1 MGRFGDDK
9 IEEVRSRADIV
20 EIVGAHV
27 RIRRAGRNFV
37 GLCPFHNEKTPSFS
51 VNAERGFFHCFGC
64 GAGGSVFNFIMRVE
78 GLTFPEAVRSLA
90 KKYGVTIPEHDVSGP
105 AAGER
110 EAMLKA
116 NEVAA
121 EFFAHVLWNTTDGA
135 LARDYLKSR
144 GISVETARAFM
155 IGFAPSRPASLAKA
169 LEKRGLREAGVKV
182 GLIRKHDSVAAVAAA
197 TGAEVYDMFRGRVM
211 FPIRDAQGRAIAF
224 GGRVLDARLPKYI
237 NSPESP
243 LYSKARTLYGLF
255 EARQAIS
262 SNVAAGK
269 DRAILV
275 EGYFDVIALWQAG
288 FKEAVAGCGTAL
300 TVEQLRVLSRYTKNV
315 IACFDGDAAGRKA
328 SMRALEIFLQAGL
341 LGRGI
346 FIPSGFDPDTFVRER
361 GAAAFAE
368 LTDKS
373 ELLVDYFIRDQV
385 EKVGGPNGPPEKR
398 AEAAAL
404 VSDMLK
410 LVANPFE
417 YNLLARRASDMLGV
431 GEEVLRRATRVKS
444 SRPAGGPPA
453 TTPQQEPRAA
463 SLTDQ
468 QKVELQLV
476 ALALWFP
483 ARRGQ
488 IFAAQPFS
496 HFEDQ
501 NLREI
506 LQELCFSPEEAGTQS
521 VSILDS
527 LSDEQKIYFTAELVR
542 ELTSESSTANLED
555 GFEFKI
561 PEFREVDPKMKEL
574 HRRKSREKGEEEIAS
589 DLTTKCLKILQDLGA
604 VKEAKKLRAIR
615 TSDPMKSDTPEAEA
629 GIRAVIALRRESR
642 GT

>member
-27 RIRRAGRNFV
+27 RLRRAGRNFV

-90 KKYGVTIPEHDVSGP
+90 RKYGVTLPEHDQSGP

-121 EFFAHVLWNTTDGA
+121 EFFAHVLWNSTDGA
-135 LARDYLKSR
+135 VARDYLKSR

-169 LEKRGLREAGVKV
+169 LERRGLRDAGVKV
-182 GLIRKHDSVAAVAAA
+182 GLVRKDGD
-197 TGAEVYDMFRGRVM
+197 GAYDMFRARVM
-211 FPIRDAQGRAIAF
+211 FPIRDAQGRVLAF
-224 GGRVLDARLPKYI
+224 GGRVLDASLPKYI

-262 SNVAAGK
+262 SNAAAAK
-269 DRAILV
+269 DRAIIV

-346 FIPSGFDPDTFVRER
+346 FIPSGFDPDTFIRER

-368 LTDKS
+368 LADKS
-373 ELLVDYFIRDQV
+373 ELLVDYFLSLQAGEARGSIA
-385 EKVGGPNGPPEKR
+385 ER
-398 AEAAAL
+398 ARAAQRVAE
-404 VSDMLK
+404 MLK
-410 LVANPFE
+410 LVDDPFQFD
-417 YNLLARRASDMLGV
+417 LLARKAADLLSI
-431 GEEVLRRATRVKS
+431 GEEVLRKEARGRQ
-444 SRPAGGPPA
+444 SRPAPSRFSRAGAAPGAENRPA
-453 TTPQQEPRAA
+453 TPGGGDAGSKAEIG
-463 SLTDQ
+463 
-468 QKVELQLV
+468 LV
-476 ALALWFP
+476 AIALLHPELRADIGQSGATANFEEIRLGGVLA
-483 ARRGQ
+483 
-488 IFAAQPFS
+488 
-496 HFEDQ
+496 D
-501 NLREI
+501 
-506 LQELCFSPEEAGTQS
+506 LCRTDEAYTALERWIAERLSPEEQSRISEFAVGPLTDDIGDDTQKNPDDLEKCRGLVNDYVVALDWRRRAHELGRLRQS
-521 VSILDS
+521 AAEVS
-527 LSDEQKIYFTAELVR
+527 AR
-542 ELTSESSTANLED
+542 ESE
-555 GFEFKI
+555 
-561 PEFREVDPKMKEL
+561 P
-574 HRRKSREKGEEEIAS
+574 GEAAAAA
-589 DLTTKCLKILQDLGA
+589 Q
-604 VKEAKKLRAIR
+604 
-615 TSDPMKSDTPEAEA
+615 
-629 GIRAVIALRRESR
+629 AVIAHRREGR
-642 GT
+642 GQG

>member
-27 RIRRAGRNFV
+27 RLRRAGRNFV

-64 GAGGSVFNFIMRVE
+64 GVGGSVFNFITRVE

-90 KKYGVTIPEHDVSGP
+90 KKYGVTLPEHDVAGP

-116 NEVAA
+116 SEVAA

-135 LARDYLKSR
+135 MARDYLKSR

-155 IGFAPSRPASLAKA
+155 IGYAPSRPASLAKA
-169 LEKRGLREAGVKV
+169 LEKRGLRDAGVKV
-182 GLIRKHDSVAAVAAA
+182 GLVKKDGNVAI
-197 TGAEVYDMFRGRVM
+197 GAETYDMFRGRVM

-262 SNVAAGK
+262 SNASSGK

-315 IACFDGDAAGRKA
+315 IACFDGDGAGRKA

-361 GAAAFAE
+361 GAAAFEE
-368 LTDKS
+368 LADKS
-373 ELLVDYFIRDQV
+373 ELLVDYFLSEQAGEARGSIA
-385 EKVGGPNGPPEKR
+385 ER
-398 AEAAAL
+398 ARAAQRVAE
-404 VSDMLK
+404 MLK
-410 LVANPFE
+410 LVGDPFQFD
-417 YNLLARRASDMLGV
+417 LLARKAADLLSI
-431 GEEVLRRATRVKS
+431 GEEVLRKEARGPLSRSATPSRVARDTRATANPPS
-444 SRPAGGPPA
+444 AAAGGGGGDA
-453 TTPQQEPRAA
+453 GAKAEIG
-463 SLTDQ
+463 LI
-468 QKVELQLV
+468 
-476 ALALWFP
+476 ALALLHP
-483 ARRGQ
+483 ELRNE
-488 IFAAQPFS
+488 IAQS
-496 HFEDQ
+496 GTTANFE
-501 NLREI
+501 EI
-506 LQELCFSPEEAGTQS
+506 RLGGVLADLCRTDEPYTALEQWVADRLTA
-521 VSILDS
+521 
-527 LSDEQKIYFTAELVR
+527 DEQGRVSEFAVGPLNDEVEDETQKVSSDIEKCRALVNDYVAALERRRRTR
-542 ELTSESSTANLED
+542 EVGRLRGSAADVSTA
-555 GFEFKI
+555 
-561 PEFREVDPKMKEL
+561 
-574 HRRKSREKGEEEIAS
+574 
-589 DLTTKCLKILQDLGA
+589 Q
-604 VKEAKKLRAIR
+604 
-615 TSDPMKSDTPEAEA
+615 
-629 GIRAVIALRRESR
+629 AVIALRREGR
-642 GT
+642 GA

>member
-78 GLTFPEAVRSLA
+78 GLTFPEVVRSLA
-90 KKYGVTIPEHDVSGP
+90 RKYGVTLPEHDQSGP

-116 NEVAA
+116 GEVAA
-121 EFFAHVLWNTTDGA
+121 EFFAHVLWNSTDGA

-155 IGFAPSRPASLAKA
+155 IGFAPNRPASLAKA
-169 LEKRGLREAGVKV
+169 LERRGLRDAGVKV
-182 GLIRKHDSVAAVAAA
+182 GLVRKDGD
-197 TGAEVYDMFRGRVM
+197 GAYDMFRARVM
-211 FPIRDAQGRAIAF
+211 FPIRDAQGRVLAF

-262 SNVAAGK
+262 FSLNAPAGK
-269 DRAILV
+269 DRAIIV

-300 TVEQLRVLSRYTKNV
+300 TVEQLRALSRYTKNV

-328 SMRALEIFLQAGL
+328 SMRAQEIFLQAGL

-346 FIPSGFDPDTFVRER
+346 FIPTGFDPDTFIRER

-368 LTDKS
+368 LADKS
-373 ELLVDYFIRDQV
+373 ELLVDYFLSEQAGEARGSIA
-385 EKVGGPNGPPEKR
+385 ER
-398 AEAAAL
+398 ARAAQRVAE
-404 VSDMLK
+404 MLK
-410 LVANPFE
+410 LVGDPFQFD
-417 YNLLARRASDMLGV
+417 LLARKAADLLSI
-431 GEEVLRRATRVKS
+431 GEEVLRKEARGPQ
-444 SRPAGGPPA
+444 SRPTPSRFSRAGVAAGAENRPA
-453 TTPQQEPRAA
+453 TPGGGDAGSKAEIGLVAIELLHPELRAEIA
-463 SLTDQ
+463 QSGATANFEEVRLGGVLADLCRTDEAYTALEQWTAERLSAEEQSRISEFAVGPLTDDIGDDT
-468 QKVELQLV
+468 QKNPNDLEKCRALVNDYVV
-476 ALALWFP
+476 ALDRRRR
-483 ARRGQ
+483 ARELGRLRQSAAEVSARESEPGEAAA
-488 IFAAQPFS
+488 AAQ
-496 HFEDQ
+496 
-501 NLREI
+501 
-506 LQELCFSPEEAGTQS
+506 
-521 VSILDS
+521 
-527 LSDEQKIYFTAELVR
+527 
-542 ELTSESSTANLED
+542 
-555 GFEFKI
+555 
-561 PEFREVDPKMKEL
+561 
-574 HRRKSREKGEEEIAS
+574 
-589 DLTTKCLKILQDLGA
+589 
-604 VKEAKKLRAIR
+604 
-615 TSDPMKSDTPEAEA
+615 
-629 GIRAVIALRRESR
+629 AVIAHRREGR
-642 GT
+642 GA

>member
-27 RIRRAGRNFV
+27 RLRRAGRNFV

-64 GAGGSVFNFIMRVE
+64 GVGGSAFNFIMRVE

-90 KKYGVTIPEHDVSGP
+90 KKYGVTIPEHDVAGP

-116 NEVAA
+116 SEVAA

-135 LARDYLKSR
+135 MARDYLKAR

-155 IGFAPSRPASLAKA
+155 IGFAPSRPSSLAKA
-169 LEKRGLREAGVKV
+169 LEKRGLRDAGVKV
-182 GLIRKHDSVAAVAAA
+182 GLVKRDGSDA
-197 TGAEVYDMFRGRVM
+197 YDMFRGRVM

-262 SNVAAGK
+262 SSASSGR

-300 TVEQLRVLSRYTKNV
+300 TVDQLRVLSRYTKNV

-368 LTDKS
+368 LTEKS
-373 ELLVDYFIRDQV
+373 ELLVDYFI
-385 EKVGGPNGPPEKR
+385 
-398 AEAAAL
+398 
-404 VSDMLK
+404 
-410 LVANPFE
+410 
-417 YNLLARRASDMLGV
+417 
-431 GEEVLRRATRVKS
+431 
-444 SRPAGGPPA
+444 
-453 TTPQQEPRAA
+453 
-463 SLTDQ
+463 
-468 QKVELQLV
+468 
-476 ALALWFP
+476 
-483 ARRGQ
+483 
-488 IFAAQPFS
+488 
-496 HFEDQ
+496 
-501 NLREI
+501 
-506 LQELCFSPEEAGTQS
+506 
-521 VSILDS
+521 
-527 LSDEQKIYFTAELVR
+527 
-542 ELTSESSTANLED
+542 
-555 GFEFKI
+555 
-561 PEFREVDPKMKEL
+561 
-574 HRRKSREKGEEEIAS
+574 
-589 DLTTKCLKILQDLGA
+589 
-604 VKEAKKLRAIR
+604 
-615 TSDPMKSDTPEAEA
+615 
-629 GIRAVIALRRESR
+629 
-642 GT
+642 

>member
-27 RIRRAGRNFV
+27 RLRRAGRNFV

-64 GAGGSVFNFIMRVE
+64 GAGGSVFNFITRVE

-90 KKYGVTIPEHDVSGP
+90 RKYGVTLPEHDQSGP

-116 NEVAA
+116 SEVAA

-144 GISVETARAFM
+144 GISVETAHAFM

-169 LEKRGLREAGVKV
+169 LERRGLRDAGVKV
-182 GLIRKHDSVAAVAAA
+182 GLVKKDGD
-197 TGAEVYDMFRGRVM
+197 GAYDMFRARVM

-262 SNVAAGK
+262 SNVSAGK
-269 DRAILV
+269 DRAIIV

-300 TVEQLRVLSRYTKNV
+300 TVEQLRALTRYTKNV

-368 LTDKS
+368 LTEKS
-373 ELLVDYFIRDQV
+373 ELLVDYFLSEQAGEARGSIA
-385 EKVGGPNGPPEKR
+385 ER
-398 AEAAAL
+398 ARAANRVAE
-404 VSDMLK
+404 MLK
-410 LVANPFE
+410 LVDDPFQFD
-417 YNLLARRASDMLGV
+417 LLARKAADLLSI
-431 GEEVLRRATRVKS
+431 GEEVLRKEARGPQSGAARNPS
-444 SRPAGGPPA
+444 SRFTRDRAATAKPPA
-453 TTPQQEPRAA
+453 A
-463 SLTDQ
+463 SSGDAGS
-468 QKVELQLV
+468 KAEIGLV
-476 ALALWFP
+476 AIALLHP
-483 ARRGQ
+483 
-488 IFAAQPFS
+488 
-496 HFEDQ
+496 E
-501 NLREI
+501 LR
-506 LQELCFSPEEAGTQS
+506 A
-521 VSILDS
+521 
-527 LSDEQKIYFTAELVR
+527 
-542 ELTSESSTANLED
+542 
-555 GFEFKI
+555 
-561 PEFREVDPKMKEL
+561 
-574 HRRKSREKGEEEIAS
+574 EIAS
-589 DLTTKCLKILQDLGA
+589 SGASANFEEIRLGGVLADLCRTDEAYTALEQWTAERLSAEEQSRISEFAVGPLTDDIGDDTEKNPSELGKCRALVVDYVGALERRRHAHELGRLRQSA
-604 VKEAKKLRAIR
+604 AEVSARESEPGEAA
-615 TSDPMKSDTPEAEA
+615 AA
-629 GIRAVIALRRESR
+629 AQAVIAHRRQ
-642 GT
+642 GQG

>member
-20 EIVGAHV
+20 EIAGAHV
-27 RIRRAGRNFV
+27 RLRRAGRNFV

-90 KKYGVTIPEHDVSGP
+90 RKYGVTLPEHDQSGP

-116 NEVAA
+116 SEVAA
-121 EFFAHVLWNTTDGA
+121 EFFAHVLWNSTDGA

-169 LEKRGLREAGVKV
+169 LERRGLRDAGVKV
-182 GLIRKHDSVAAVAAA
+182 GLVRKDGDAA
-197 TGAEVYDMFRGRVM
+197 YDMFRARVM
-211 FPIRDAQGRAIAF
+211 FPIRDAQGRVLAF
-224 GGRVLDARLPKYI
+224 GGRVLDASLPKYI

-262 SNVAAGK
+262 SNAAAGK
-269 DRAILV
+269 DRAIIV

-288 FKEAVAGCGTAL
+288 FKEVLAGCGTAL

-346 FIPSGFDPDTFVRER
+346 FIPSGFDPDTFIRER

-368 LTDKS
+368 LADKS
-373 ELLVDYFIRDQV
+373 ELLVDYFLSEQAGEARGSIA
-385 EKVGGPNGPPEKR
+385 ER
-398 AEAAAL
+398 ARAANRVAE
-404 VSDMLK
+404 MLK
-410 LVANPFE
+410 LVDDPFQFD
-417 YNLLARRASDMLGV
+417 LLARKAADLLSI
-431 GEEVLRRATRVKS
+431 GEEVLRKEARGRQ
-444 SRPAGGPPA
+444 SRPTPSRFSRTGAAAGVENRPAPPGGGDA
-453 TTPQQEPRAA
+453 GSKAEIG
-463 SLTDQ
+463 
-468 QKVELQLV
+468 LV
-476 ALALWFP
+476 AIALLHPELRAEIAQSGASANFEEIRLGGVLA
-483 ARRGQ
+483 
-488 IFAAQPFS
+488 
-496 HFEDQ
+496 D
-501 NLREI
+501 
-506 LQELCFSPEEAGTQS
+506 LCRTDEAYTALEQWIAERLSPEEQSRISEFAVGPLTDDIGDDTQKNPNELEKCRALVNDYVVALDRRHRAHELGRLRQS
-521 VSILDS
+521 AAEVS
-527 LSDEQKIYFTAELVR
+527 AR
-542 ELTSESSTANLED
+542 ESE
-555 GFEFKI
+555 
-561 PEFREVDPKMKEL
+561 P
-574 HRRKSREKGEEEIAS
+574 GEAAAAA
-589 DLTTKCLKILQDLGA
+589 Q
-604 VKEAKKLRAIR
+604 
-615 TSDPMKSDTPEAEA
+615 
-629 GIRAVIALRRESR
+629 AVIAHRREGR
-642 GT
+642 GQG

>member
-27 RIRRAGRNFV
+27 RLRRTGRNFV

-64 GAGGSVFNFIMRVE
+64 GVGGSVFNFITRVE

-90 KKYGVTIPEHDVSGP
+90 KKYGVTLPEHDVAGP

-116 NEVAA
+116 SEVAA

-135 LARDYLKSR
+135 MARDYLKSR

-155 IGFAPSRPASLAKA
+155 IGYAPSRPASLAKA
-169 LEKRGLREAGVKV
+169 LEKRGLRDAGVKV
-182 GLIRKHDSVAAVAAA
+182 GLVKKDGNVAI
-197 TGAEVYDMFRGRVM
+197 GAETYDMFRGRVM

-243 LYSKARTLYGLF
+243 LYSKTRTLYGLF

-262 SNVAAGK
+262 SSASLGK

-368 LTDKS
+368 LAEKS
-373 ELLVDYFIRDQV
+373 ELLVDYFIRDQAD
-385 EKVGGPNGPPEKR
+385 KVGGPNGPLQR
-398 AEAAAL
+398 RFEAAT
-404 VSDMLK
+404 
-410 LVANPFE
+410 LVAEKLRLISDEFQF
-417 YNLLARRASDMLGV
+417 NLIVRKVAGLLDI
-431 GEEVLRRATRVKS
+431 GEEILRKEARGPLSRSATPSRVARDTRAAAN
-444 SRPAGGPPA
+444 PPPA
-453 TTPQQEPRAA
+453 ATGGGDAGAKAEIG
-463 SLTDQ
+463 LI
-468 QKVELQLV
+468 
-476 ALALWFP
+476 ALALLHPGLRNEIAQSGATANFEEIRLGGVLADLCRTDEPYTALEQWVADRMTADEQGRVSEFAVGP
-483 ARRGQ
+483 LNDEVEDETQKVSSDIEKCRALVNDYVAALERRRRAREVGRLRGSGADVS
-488 IFAAQPFS
+488 AAQ
-496 HFEDQ
+496 
-501 NLREI
+501 
-506 LQELCFSPEEAGTQS
+506 
-521 VSILDS
+521 
-527 LSDEQKIYFTAELVR
+527 
-542 ELTSESSTANLED
+542 
-555 GFEFKI
+555 
-561 PEFREVDPKMKEL
+561 
-574 HRRKSREKGEEEIAS
+574 
-589 DLTTKCLKILQDLGA
+589 
-604 VKEAKKLRAIR
+604 
-615 TSDPMKSDTPEAEA
+615 
-629 GIRAVIALRRESR
+629 AVITLRREGR
-642 GT
+642 GA

>member
-27 RIRRAGRNFV
+27 RLRRAGRNFV

-64 GAGGSVFNFIMRVE
+64 GVGGSVFNFITRVE

-90 KKYGVTIPEHDVSGP
+90 KKYGVTLPEYDVSGP

-135 LARDYLKSR
+135 MARDYLKSR
-144 GISVETARAFM
+144 AISVETARAFM
-155 IGFAPSRPASLAKA
+155 IGYAPSRPASLAKA
-169 LEKRGLREAGVKV
+169 LEKRGLRNAGIKV
-182 GLIRKHDSVAAVAAA
+182 GLVRNDAGEA
-197 TGAEVYDMFRGRVM
+197 YDMFRGRVM
-211 FPIRDAQGRAIAF
+211 FPIRDAQGRPIAF

-243 LYSKARTLYGLF
+243 LYSKTRTLYGLF

-262 SNVAAGK
+262 SSASSGK

-300 TVEQLRVLSRYTKNV
+300 TVDQLRVLSRYTKNV

-361 GAAAFAE
+361 GSAAFAE

-373 ELLVDYFIRDQV
+373 ELLVDYFLSEQASEARGSIA
-385 EKVGGPNGPPEKR
+385 ER
-398 AEAAAL
+398 ARVAQRVAE
-404 VSDMLK
+404 VLK
-410 LVANPFE
+410 LVGDPFQFDM
-417 YNLLARRASDMLGV
+417 LARKAADLLSI
-431 GEEVLRRATRVKS
+431 GEEVLRKEARGPQSRSATPSRFARDTRANPT
-444 SRPAGGPPA
+444 PPPAAAGGA
-453 TTPQQEPRAA
+453 GDAGA
-463 SLTDQ
+463 
-468 QKVELQLV
+468 KAELGLV
-476 ALALWFP
+476 ALALLHPELRNEIAQAGASANFDEIRLGGVLADLCRTDEPYTALEEWIADRLTTDEQGRVSEFAVGP
-483 ARRGQ
+483 LNDEVEDETAKVSTDLEKCRALANDYVVALERRSRTRELGRLRQSAADQSAHESEPGEAAAAAQAVITLRRG
-488 IFAAQPFS
+488 S
-496 HFEDQ
+496 
-501 NLREI
+501 R
-506 LQELCFSPEEAGTQS
+506 AG
-521 VSILDS
+521 
-527 LSDEQKIYFTAELVR
+527 
-542 ELTSESSTANLED
+542 
-555 GFEFKI
+555 
-561 PEFREVDPKMKEL
+561 
-574 HRRKSREKGEEEIAS
+574 
-589 DLTTKCLKILQDLGA
+589 
-604 VKEAKKLRAIR
+604 
-615 TSDPMKSDTPEAEA
+615 
-629 GIRAVIALRRESR
+629 
-642 GT
+642 

>member
-27 RIRRAGRNFV
+27 RLRRAGRNFV

-51 VNAERGFFHCFGC
+51 VNPERGFFHCFGC

-90 KKYGVTIPEHDVSGP
+90 RKYGVTLPEHDQSGP

-116 NEVAA
+116 NEVAT
-121 EFFAHVLWNTTDGA
+121 EFFAHVLWNSSDGA
-135 LARDYLKSR
+135 VARDYLKSR

-169 LEKRGLREAGVKV
+169 LERRGLRDAGVKV
-182 GLIRKHDSVAAVAAA
+182 GLVRKDSD
-197 TGAEVYDMFRGRVM
+197 GAYDMFRARVR
-211 FPIRDAQGRAIAF
+211 FPIRDAQGRVLAF
-224 GGRVLDARLPKYI
+224 GGRVLDASLPKYI

-262 SNVAAGK
+262 SGVASGK

-288 FKEAVAGCGTAL
+288 FKEVLAGCGTAL

-346 FIPSGFDPDTFVRER
+346 FVPSGFDPDTFIRER

-368 LTDKS
+368 LADKS
-373 ELLVDYFIRDQV
+373 ELLVDYFLSEQAGEARGSIA
-385 EKVGGPNGPPEKR
+385 ER
-398 AEAAAL
+398 ARAAQRVAE
-404 VSDMLK
+404 MLK
-410 LVANPFE
+410 LVDDPFQFD
-417 YNLLARRASDMLGV
+417 LLARKAADLLSI
-431 GEEVLRRATRVKS
+431 GEEVLRKEARGRQ
-444 SRPAGGPPA
+444 SRPASSRFSRAGAAAGAENRA
-453 TTPQQEPRAA
+453 TA
-463 SLTDQ
+463 SGSGDAGS
-468 QKVELQLV
+468 KAEIGLV
-476 ALALWFP
+476 AIALLHP
-483 ARRGQ
+483 
-488 IFAAQPFS
+488 
-496 HFEDQ
+496 E
-501 NLREI
+501 LREEI
-506 LQELCFSPEEAGTQS
+506 AQSGATANFEEIRLGGVLADLCRTDEPYTALEQWIADRLSPEEQS
-521 VSILDS
+521 RISEFAVGP
-527 LSDEQKIYFTAELVR
+527 LSDDIGDDTQKNPNDLEKCRALVNDYVVALDRRRRAHELGRLRQSAAEVSAR
-542 ELTSESSTANLED
+542 ESE
-555 GFEFKI
+555 
-561 PEFREVDPKMKEL
+561 P
-574 HRRKSREKGEEEIAS
+574 GEAAAAA
-589 DLTTKCLKILQDLGA
+589 Q
-604 VKEAKKLRAIR
+604 
-615 TSDPMKSDTPEAEA
+615 
-629 GIRAVIALRRESR
+629 AVIAHRRESR
-642 GT
+642 GQG

>member
-27 RIRRAGRNFV
+27 RLRRAGRNFV

-64 GAGGSVFNFIMRVE
+64 HTGGSVFNFIMRVE

-90 KKYGVTIPEHDVSGP
+90 RKYGVTIPERDDSGP

-110 EAMLKA
+110 EAMLNA
-116 NEVAA
+116 NQVAA

-144 GISVETARAFM
+144 GIGLDTARAFM

-182 GLIRKHDSVAAVAAA
+182 GLVKTDATAA
-197 TGAEVYDMFRGRVM
+197 YDMFRARVM
-211 FPIRDAQGRAIAF
+211 FPIRDAQGRVLAF

-243 LYSKARTLYGLF
+243 LYSKTRTLYGLF

-262 SNVAAGK
+262 SQAASGK

-288 FKEAVAGCGTAL
+288 FKESVAGCGTAL
-300 TVEQLRVLSRYTKNV
+300 TVEQLRLLSRYTKNV

-341 LGRGI
+341 LGHGI

-361 GAAAFAE
+361 GAAAFGELAE
-368 LTDKS
+368 NA
-373 ELLVDYFIRDQV
+373 ELLVDYFLSEQARESRGSI
-385 EKVGGPNGPPEKR
+385 
-398 AEAAAL
+398 AERGRAAAR
-404 VSDMLK
+404 VAGVLK

-417 YNLLARRASDMLGV
+417 FDILTRKAEDMLGLD
-431 GEEVLRRATRVKS
+431 EEVLRRAARSTAS
-444 SRPAGGPPA
+444 PSAPA
-453 TTPQQEPRAA
+453 TISVGQPRGS
-463 SLTDQ
+463 SLTDL
-468 QKVELQLV
+468 QKVQLQLI

-483 ARRGQ
+483 ARRGE
-488 IFAAQPFS
+488 IFAAQPFAD
-496 HFEDQ
+496 FEDQ
-501 NLREI
+501 SLSEI
-506 LQELCFSPEEAGTQS
+506 LQALCLSPEDAGAQS
-521 VSILDS
+521 VSVLER
-527 LSDEQKIYFTAELVR
+527 LSDDQKIYFTAELVR
-542 ELTSESSTANLED
+542 ELTSESLYRSLDD
-555 GFEFKI
+555 GYEFKI
-561 PEFREVDPKMKEL
+561 PEWQALQTKFKED
-574 HRRKSREKGEEEIAS
+574 HRQAIREKTDEQIAS
-589 DLTTKCLKILQDLGA
+589 DMTTRCLKKLLELSA
-604 VKEAKKLRAIR
+604 VREVQKLRAIR
-615 TSDPMKSDTPEAEA
+615 ASNPLKSDTPEADA
-629 GIRAVIALRRESR
+629 GMRAVVALRREEQGKR
-642 GT
+642 

>member
-27 RIRRAGRNFV
+27 RLRRAGRNFV

-64 GAGGSVFNFIMRVE
+64 GVGGSAFNFIMRVE

-90 KKYGVTIPEHDVSGP
+90 KKYGVTIPEHDVAGP

-116 NEVAA
+116 SEVAA

-135 LARDYLKSR
+135 MARDYLKAR

-155 IGFAPSRPASLAKA
+155 LGFAPSRPSSLAKA
-169 LEKRGLREAGVKV
+169 LEKRGLRDAGVKV
-182 GLIRKHDSVAAVAAA
+182 GLVKRDGSDA
-197 TGAEVYDMFRGRVM
+197 YDMFRGRVM

-262 SNVAAGK
+262 SSASSGK

-300 TVEQLRVLSRYTKNV
+300 TVDQLRVLSRYTKNV

-368 LTDKS
+368 LTEQS
-373 ELLVDYFIRDQV
+373 QLLVDYFLSEQAIRGARLDRRARAGGEAGSRDAQAGRRSV
-385 EKVGGPNGPPEKR
+385 PVRSAGAQGGGPVVDWRGSVAQGGARRGTRRDAVAVR
-398 AEAAAL
+398 ARYARERECAAA
-404 VSDMLK
+404 
-410 LVANPFE
+410 A
-417 YNLLARRASDMLGV
+417 AS
-431 GEEVLRRATRVKS
+431 A
-444 SRPAGGPPA
+444 AGGGDA
-453 TTPQQEPRAA
+453 GAKAEIG
-463 SLTDQ
+463 LI
-468 QKVELQLV
+468 
-476 ALALWFP
+476 ALALLHP
-483 ARRGQ
+483 ELRNE
-488 IFAAQPFS
+488 IAQAGAEAN
-496 HFEDQ
+496 FE
-501 NLREI
+501 EI
-506 LQELCFSPEEAGTQS
+506 RLGGVLGELCRTDEPYTALEQWIADRLTA
-521 VSILDS
+521 
-527 LSDEQKIYFTAELVR
+527 DEQGRVSEFAVGPLTDDIADDIQKDRSELDRGRALVNDFVVALERRRRAR
-542 ELTSESSTANLED
+542 EL
-555 GFEFKI
+555 G
-561 PEFREVDPKMKEL
+561 R
-574 HRRKSREKGEEEIAS
+574 
-589 DLTTKCLKILQDLGA
+589 
-604 VKEAKKLRAIR
+604 LRA
-615 TSDPMKSDTPEAEA
+615 SAGDPA
-629 GIRAVIALRRESR
+629 GAQAVIAHRR
-642 GT
+642 GA

>member
-9 IEEVRSRADIV
+9 IEEVRTRADIV

-27 RIRRAGRNFV
+27 RLRRAGRNFV

-64 GAGGSVFNFIMRVE
+64 GAGGSIFNFIMRVE

-90 KKYGVTIPEHDVSGP
+90 KKYAVTLPEHDVSGP

-155 IGFAPSRPASLAKA
+155 LGFAPSRPASLAKA
-169 LEKRGLREAGVKV
+169 LEKRGLRDAGVKV
-182 GLIRKHDSVAAVAAA
+182 GLVRKD
-197 TGAEVYDMFRGRVM
+197 TEGAYDMFRARVM

-262 SNVAAGK
+262 SSASSGK

-288 FKEAVAGCGTAL
+288 FNEAVAGCGTAL
-300 TVEQLRVLSRYTKNV
+300 TVDQLRVLSRYTKNV

-346 FIPSGFDPDTFVRER
+346 FIPSGFDPDTFIRER

-368 LTDKS
+368 LTEKS
-373 ELLVDYFIRDQV
+373 ELLVDYFLREQAGEARGSIA
-385 EKVGGPNGPPEKR
+385 ER
-398 AEAAAL
+398 ARVAQRVAE
-404 VSDMLK
+404 MLK
-410 LVANPFE
+410 LVGDPFQFD
-417 YNLLARRASDMLGV
+417 LLARKAADLLSI
-431 GEEVLRRATRVKS
+431 GEEVLRKEARGPGRSAPPSRFARERARTAN
-444 SRPAGGPPA
+444 PPAAAAGGGDA
-453 TTPQQEPRAA
+453 GAKAEIG
-463 SLTDQ
+463 
-468 QKVELQLV
+468 LV
-476 ALALWFP
+476 ALALLHPELRNEIAQSGATANFEEIRLGGVLADLCRTDEPYTALEQWIADRLTADEQSRVSEFAVGP
-483 ARRGQ
+483 QTDEVEDETQKYSSDLKKCRALVNDYVVALERRRRTRELGR
-488 IFAAQPFS
+488 
-496 HFEDQ
+496 
-501 NLREI
+501 LRE
-506 LQELCFSPEEAGTQS
+506 SAADPAGAQ
-521 VSILDS
+521 
-527 LSDEQKIYFTAELVR
+527 
-542 ELTSESSTANLED
+542 
-555 GFEFKI
+555 
-561 PEFREVDPKMKEL
+561 
-574 HRRKSREKGEEEIAS
+574 
-589 DLTTKCLKILQDLGA
+589 
-604 VKEAKKLRAIR
+604 
-615 TSDPMKSDTPEAEA
+615 
-629 GIRAVIALRRESR
+629 AVIALRRERR
-642 GT
+642 GA

>member
-20 EIVGAHV
+20 EIVGSHV
-27 RIRRAGRNFV
+27 RLRRAGRNFV

-64 GAGGSVFNFIMRVE
+64 GVGGSVFNFITRVE

-90 KKYGVTIPEHDVSGP
+90 KKYGVTLPEHDAAGP

-116 NEVAA
+116 SEVAA

-135 LARDYLKSR
+135 MARDYLKSR

-155 IGFAPSRPASLAKA
+155 IGYAPSRPASLAKA

-182 GLIRKHDSVAAVAAA
+182 GLIRKDGNVAI
-197 TGAEVYDMFRGRVM
+197 GAETYDMFRGRVM

-243 LYSKARTLYGLF
+243 LYSKTRTLYGLF

-262 SNVAAGK
+262 SSASSGK

-368 LTDKS
+368 LTEKS
-373 ELLVDYFIRDQV
+373 ELLVDYFLSEQAGEARGSIA
-385 EKVGGPNGPPEKR
+385 ER
-398 AEAAAL
+398 ARVAQRVAE
-404 VSDMLK
+404 MLK
-410 LVANPFE
+410 LVGDPFQFD
-417 YNLLARRASDMLGV
+417 LLARKAADLLSI
-431 GEEVLRRATRVKS
+431 GEEVLRKEARGPGRSATPSRFARDTRANAAA
-444 SRPAGGPPA
+444 PPAAAGGGGDA
-453 TTPQQEPRAA
+453 GAKAEIG
-463 SLTDQ
+463 LI
-468 QKVELQLV
+468 
-476 ALALWFP
+476 ALALLHP
-483 ARRGQ
+483 ELRNE
-488 IFAAQPFS
+488 IAQS
-496 HFEDQ
+496 GAGANFE
-501 NLREI
+501 EI
-506 LQELCFSPEEAGTQS
+506 RLGGVLADLCRTDEPYTALEEWIADRLT
-521 VSILDS
+521 
-527 LSDEQKIYFTAELVR
+527 SDEQGRISEFAVGPLNDEVVDETQKVSSELEKCR
-542 ELTSESSTANLED
+542 AIANDYVVALERRRRA
-555 GFEFKI
+555 
-561 PEFREVDPKMKEL
+561 REVGRL
-574 HRRKSREKGEEEIAS
+574 RGS
-589 DLTTKCLKILQDLGA
+589 GA
-604 VKEAKKLRAIR
+604 DVSAAQ
-615 TSDPMKSDTPEAEA
+615 
-629 GIRAVIALRRESR
+629 AVIALRREGR
-642 GT
+642 GA